1 MNRRATDYLY
11 LLLNCVIH
19 DLSKQKCHTDPT
31 MTEVIDIAAVTLEK
45 RARKGEDIRHLQR
58 NHLTRKIHTN
68 CMTLHELSPSLT
80 RYSSEMRIL
89 LNLGPKNMMNFG
101 LFCQSTNQWKGENW
115 NNKETEIND

>member
-1 MNRRATDYLY
+1 MGTERRSQ
-11 LLLNCVIH
+11 LLLLYCLCQVCEIV
-19 DLSKQKCHTDPT
+19 LSRQKCHTDPT
-31 MTEVIDIAAVTLEK
+31 MTEVIDIAAVALEK

-115 NNKETEIND
+115 N